1 MTIHLDNAFGLPHL
15 DDLMK
20 DEGVVPTQPSEAVV
34 TDADANQI
42 VAGLTAAQNN
52 AVAVSGVDTAD
63 HGRSMDLLYDE
74 TLDYA
79 QKVMDLGFNIDPARA
94 PRMFEVAT
102 GLYKAAMDA
111 KNSKMDAQ
119 LKAQQLMLNRAKF
132 EHEKNGS
139 QGESGGEAIETR
151 GVMVEDRNELLK
163 RLRAQMKGD

>member
-20 DEGVVPTQPSEAVV
+20 DEGLVPKQPSETGITEA
-34 TDADANQI
+34 DADQI
-42 VAGLTAAQNN
+42 VAGLTVAKNN
-52 AVAVSGVDTAD
+52 AVSTGLDSGD
-63 HGRSMDLLYDE
+63 HAKSMDLLFDE

-111 KNSKMDAQ
+111 KNSKYDAQ
-119 LKAQQLMLNRAKF
+119 LKAQQLMLNREKF
-132 EHEKNGS
+132 SLEKNGA
-139 QGESGGEAIETR
+139 QGDPATDAIETR

-163 RLRAQMKGD
+163 RLRAQTKGE